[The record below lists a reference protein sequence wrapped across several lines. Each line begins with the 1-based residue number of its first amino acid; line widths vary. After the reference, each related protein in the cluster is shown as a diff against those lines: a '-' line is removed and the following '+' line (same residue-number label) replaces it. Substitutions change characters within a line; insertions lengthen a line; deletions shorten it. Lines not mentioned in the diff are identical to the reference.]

1 MKLEWNFGGW
11 FGGQFGGT
19 LWILVAAVLSA
30 VRDLETGA
38 LVLVTFLIP
47 NIIGT
52 ILWRQRDRLSCYA
65 AIQMLLPLVGIFS
78 LLAVYI
84 LDSSNQWLVIQSG
97 GSISAMS
104 TYGLIILAV
113 AVLFLVFYF
122 RFGRIATEK
131 SSMK

>member
-1 MKLEWNFGGW
+1 MRLEWNLGGW
-11 FGGQFGGT
+11 FGGQLGGT

-52 ILWRQRDRLSCYA
+52 ILWRRRDRLSCYI
-65 AIQMLLPLVGIFS
+65 AIQMLLPLVGVFS

-84 LDSSNQWLVIQSG
+84 LDSSNQWLAIQSG
-97 GSISAMS
+97 GSVSAMS
-104 TYGLIILAV
+104 TYGLIILVV
-113 AVLFLVFYF
+113 ALLMLVFYF
-122 RFGRIATEK
+122 RFGRNWNKTSA
-131 SSMK
+131 